1 MEIINLNLMSYDT
14 RSPARRPYTIL
25 HTESSLGWGGQERR
39 ILAEAV
45 AMRARGHRLLLAGD
59 PRGELLYRGER
70 AGFFVLPLTFGGW
83 RNLSAGLALRRL
95 VRRERV
101 DFLNTHSSLD
111 SWVGMLALMGLQ
123 RPLLVRTRH
132 LSTPVQSSW
141 PTRRLYQA
149 PAATITTSKG
159 IKELL
164 QQRVGVDP
172 GRVFSIPTG
181 VSLSEFAP
189 RQADPSLRARL
200 QIPDNSFVWGMV
212 SVLRSWKGHLYA
224 LEALK
229 ELVDAGLQT
238 TLVVVGEGPYRS
250 LIEPRIKELGLEA
263 YVRLVG
269 YQEEVA
275 PWLALMEVMVMASY
289 AHEGVPQAALQSLAL
304 GKPVVG
310 TQVGG
315 IPEVVIP
322 GETGL
327 LVPPKDP
334 HALAQAVLQLWEHPE
349 LRQELGRRGRDL
361 VVQKY
366 SLEQM
371 AASVEAVYNLAW
383 ELGEGARGS

>member
-1 MEIINLNLMSYDT
+1 MIAPIRT
-14 RSPARRPYTIL
+14 YTIL

-39 ILAEAV
+39 ILAEAA

-70 AGFFVLPLTFGGW
+70 AGFPVFPFNFGGW
-83 RNLSAGLALRRL
+83 RNLGAGLTLRRL
-95 VRRERV
+95 VGAEKV

-111 SWVGMLALMGLQ
+111 SWVGMLALTGLQ
-123 RPLLVRTRH
+123 KPILVRTRH
-132 LSTPVQSSW
+132 LSTPVKGSW

-149 PAATITTSKG
+149 PRATITTSEG

-172 GRVFSIPTG
+172 KRVFSIPTG
-181 VSLSEFAP
+181 VSLTEFAP
-189 RQADPSLRARL
+189 READASLRGRL
-200 QIPDNSFVWGMV
+200 QIPEDSFIWGMV

-224 LEALK
+224 LEALQ
-229 ELVDAGLQT
+229 ELVHAGLQT
-238 TLVVVGEGPYRS
+238 HLVVVGEGPYRS
-250 LIEPRIKELGLEA
+250 LIEPRIKELGLDA
-263 YVRLVG
+263 QVRLVG

-275 PWLALMEVMVMASY
+275 PWLALMDVVVMASY
-289 AHEGVPQAALQSLAL
+289 AHEGVPQAALQALAL

-310 TQVGG
+310 TTVGG
-315 IPEVVIP
+315 IPEVIHP

-327 LVPPKDP
+327 LVPSKDP
-334 HALAQAVLQLWEHPE
+334 QALAQAVRHLWEHPE
-349 LRQELGRRGRDL
+349 LRQALGQRGRHL

-371 AASVEAVYNLAW
+371 AAAVEAVYDWVW
-383 ELGEGARGS
+383 ELGEGARDS